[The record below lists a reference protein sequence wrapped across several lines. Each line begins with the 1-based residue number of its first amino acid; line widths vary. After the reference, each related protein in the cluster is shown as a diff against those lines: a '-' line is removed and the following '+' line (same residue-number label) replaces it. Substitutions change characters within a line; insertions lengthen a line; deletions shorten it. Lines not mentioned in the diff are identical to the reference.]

1 MKKFLIPAFCAAALT
16 FTGCISDFNE
26 NDFVRTVPA
35 IMENIKVDGDL
46 AKGLR
51 VIQTSKMKTE
61 QGVEVICVRARLK
74 REGLVD
80 FVKNSP
86 NTISISYKYT
96 WFDAQGKEVPGA
108 KWQTL
113 SLKPGNEFACTSSA
127 PAKGITKV
135 TLTIRKNCKAACKA
149 AATCPKANAKVAA
162 TCPKANAK
170 VAANCPK
177 AKAAPK
183 AVKADAKA
191 APKAVKNNKK
201 VKNNC
206 LCGCASGESC
216 YCPADSA
223 CPNAGK
229 NKKK

>member
-135 TLTIRKNCKAACKA
+135 TLTIRKNCKAA
-149 AATCPKANAKVAA
+149 ATCPRAKAKVSAN
-162 TCPKANAK
+162 CPKANAK

>member
-1 MKKFLIPAFCAAALT
+1 MKKFLIPALCAAVALT

-26 NDFVRTVPA
+26 SDFVRTVPA
-35 IMENIKVDGDL
+35 IMENIKVEGDL
-46 AKGLR
+46 ANDLR

-74 REGLVD
+74 RESLVE
-80 FVKNSP
+80 FVKSCP
-86 NTISISYKYT
+86 NAINISYKYT
-96 WFDAQGKEVPGA
+96 WYDAQGKEVPGA

-127 PAKGITKV
+127 PAKGISKV
-135 TLTIRKNCKAACKA
+135 ILTIRKDCKASSCKAAKKCNKADVKA
-149 AATCPKANAKVAA
+149 AKCQKANAK
-162 TCPKANAK
+162 CQKAS
-170 VAANCPK
+170 
-177 AKAAPK
+177 
-183 AVKADAKA
+183 AKA
-191 APKAVKNNKK
+191 APKAVKNT
-201 VKNNC
+201 KNAKNDC
-206 LCGCASGESC
+206 LCGCANGEKC